1 MENKN
6 IIIVLGII
14 VVILAIVASL
24 FAFNINPFNQYKD
37 VDANYVFSPIGGE
50 KVRFTGTY
58 LGPDDGLYNFDKNR
72 GVIQVGNSY
81 AIINTDKVQGLEGQ
95 TVTVEGYFVNDK
107 TDSTTVPIND
117 KYVTGENFCL
127 ENVVGASK

>member
-14 VVILAIVASL
+14 VVI
-24 FAFNINPFNQYKD
+24 FNQYKD
-37 VDANYVFSPIGGE
+37 VDANYVFSPIGSE

-58 LGPDDGLYNFDKNR
+58 LGPDEGLYNFDKNR

>member
-1 MENKN
+1 MSFVENKN

-37 VDANYVFSPIGGE
+37 VDANYVFSPIGSE

-58 LGPDDGLYNFDKNR
+58 LGPDEGLYNFDKNR

-81 AIINTDKVQGLEGQ
+81 A
-95 TVTVEGYFVNDK
+95 VTVEGYFVNDK